1 MTGTPWKTPWPHKK
15 APEVT
20 SLPSLAKRW
29 KRLPDRQ
36 KTLIHWLVL
45 GALVAGYFI
54 WQHSRMPGAMLYV
67 HNQTDRPI
75 FSYFVND
82 NWGGNATANGGGGAT
97 CCWRI
102 EGKML
107 KVDWIKGRTGEQVRQ
122 GVKKETLSIEIPNPP
137 RQRSDRY
144 LHVHFFPGDQVRLA
158 WSANLDT
165 PYENLKEAPPV
176 PATKDQ
182 KAKAQ

>member
-1 MTGTPWKTPWPHKK
+1 M
-15 APEVT
+15 

-29 KRLPDRQ
+29 RRLSGRQ
-36 KTLIHWLVL
+36 KTLIQWLVL

-54 WQHSRMPGAMLYV
+54 WQYNRMPGAALYG
-67 HNQTDRPI
+67 HNHTDRPI

-82 NWGGNATANGGGGAT
+82 NWGGNGGMT

-107 KVDWIKGRTGEQVRQ
+107 KVDWIKSMTRTQYEQGTRE
-122 GVKKETLSIEIPNPP
+122 ETLSIEIPNPP

-182 KAKAQ
+182 EAKAQ

>member
-1 MTGTPWKTPWPHKK
+1 M
-15 APEVT
+15 T

-29 KRLPDRQ
+29 KRLPGRQ
-36 KTLIHWLVL
+36 KTLIQWLVL

-54 WQHSRMPGAMLYV
+54 WQYSRMPGAALYG
-67 HNQTDRPI
+67 HNHTDRPI

-82 NWGGNATANGGGGAT
+82 NWGGNGGVT

-102 EGKML
+102 EGKTL
-107 KVDWIKGRTGEQVRQ
+107 KVAWILDVTPEQIKQ
-122 GVKKETLSIEIPNPP
+122 GLEEETLSIEIPNPP

-182 KAKAQ
+182 KAKVQ